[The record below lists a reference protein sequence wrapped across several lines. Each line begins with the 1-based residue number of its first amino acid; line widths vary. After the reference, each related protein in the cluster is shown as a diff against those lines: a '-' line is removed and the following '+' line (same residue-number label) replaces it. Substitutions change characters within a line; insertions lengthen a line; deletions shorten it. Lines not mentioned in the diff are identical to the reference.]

1 MAETITAVEWQRR
14 RGGKGAP
21 GYTSCAA
28 CGVWKNWTAF
38 LAVLGGKYR
47 TAFAC
52 SADCA
57 TELGGDAPAR
67 QIPKT
72 PVAAPA
78 PAKIVKADTAP
89 NERRTIM
96 IDVNIRI
103 TSEDGTFNTTEANV
117 LAALNGTAPVAAAAT
132 APVQQPAKAS
142 PAAKKPALKVVPTLA
157 ETADA
162 EEPAL
167 KAVPTPAET
176 ADAEEPKETP
186 APAPAKKAQVKKA
199 PAVEKDTPEEV
210 AEVEADLEKAVA
222 RATELLGAGQAAL
235 VKGALKEVGA
245 ARVSQLKPSQVQPF
259 LDALADA

>member
-57 TELGGDAPAR
+57 TGLGGDAPAR
-67 QIPKT
+67 QIPKI

-117 LAALNGTAPVAAAAT
+117 LAALNGTAPVAAAAP
-132 APVQQPAKAS
+132 APVQQPAKAA
-142 PAAKKPALKVVPTLA
+142 PAAKK
-157 ETADA
+157 
-162 EEPAL
+162 PAL

-186 APAPAKKAQVKKA
+186 APAPAKKAPAKKA

>member
-1 MAETITAVEWQRR
+1 MAETLTAVEWQRR

-72 PVAAPA
+72 PSATPA
-78 PAKIVKADTAP
+78 EGKIVKADTAP

-117 LAALNGTAPVAAAAT
+117 LAALNGTAPVAAAAP

-142 PAAKKPALKVVPTLA
+142 PAAKKPALK
-157 ETADA
+157 
-162 EEPAL
+162 
-167 KAVPTPAET
+167 AVPTPAET
-176 ADAEEPKETP
+176 ADAAEPKETP
-186 APAPAKKAQVKKA
+186 APAPAKKA